1 MWLVAMVAAQCLPL
15 FLRDAEPC
23 RKLAFEGDKEPLRV
37 LEVSHLVPAS
47 PTAEPGPAVKI
58 VFHFS
63 FSWFSL
69 YHLVPVGP
77 LVTGSCFI
85 MTPKNDCLFYL
96 VGMSC
101 ALWTFAQHLVHLTQY
116 PCSVACCVYSQVH
129 LVYSPLPCPEHCRK
143 S

>member
-1 MWLVAMVAAQCLPL
+1 M
-15 FLRDAEPC
+15 
-23 RKLAFEGDKEPLRV
+23 

-58 VFHFS
+58 VLHFS

-143 S
+143 SQVLGYTSLMDLSQMASHSEPWVARICREG